1 MGALSLLNI
10 IKASENIKF
19 TQKTRGDIGVKFGIL
34 TNGLGEWA
42 VHFNKGS
49 DATNLR
55 SYTP

>member
-1 MGALSLLNI
+1 M
-10 IKASENIKF
+10 KF
-19 TQKTRGDIGVKFGIL
+19 TPKTRDDIGVKFMIL

-55 SYTP
+55 SYSP